1 MRGFI
6 RAMKEEED
14 VELRVRIRE
23 RVRVRI
29 INKRKIYDH

>member
-6 RAMKEEED
+6 RAMKEED
-14 VELRVRIRE
+14 NVELRVRRRE

-29 INKRKIYDH
+29 INKR